1 MIHKLTQNNW
11 ASQVALGVKNLPAR
25 ARDAKDT
32 GSVPG
37 LGRFPEVGNGN
48 SLQYSYLEIS
58 VDKGALWATVPGAAE
73 SHTIQYNM

>member
-1 MIHKLTQNNW
+1 MIHKLTQINW

-37 LGRFPEVGNGN
+37 LGRFPGKRQFTPVFLPGDFCGQRSLVG
-48 SLQYSYLEIS
+48 YSPWGCR
-58 VDKGALWATVPGAAE
+58 VRP
-73 SHTIQYNM
+73 N